1 MKKEKIGI
9 SFLKKFYYSMF
20 KISKYGELTKEGLG
34 KSIKYIIDLLFILA
48 TIYSIVM
55 VWQTKKSLNN
65 LKEYLEKNMPNIY
78 YENNELTAETDQRV
92 VLDDKLITINFKGQ
106 IVIDTVNEYDE
117 VIKEYQEKMEPTII
131 LTKDYYTTV
140 NENGTTSQYTYDEIL
155 SKYFNNNIES
165 LDKEELLYLF
175 DNFSYFYYFFSYL
188 LSYAIAHSLL
198 VIGYCLLLT
207 IIYFVVYKIKKA
219 DIKFF
224 ETYSFGL
231 YAMTM
236 TILIYFAISF
246 MTFNSDYI
254 VRLASLLIPIWYM
267 GRAIFIN
274 KWITPDMVRKR

>member
-198 VIGYCLLLT
+198 VIGYCLLPTMAKCVFPMIT
-207 IIYFVVYKIKKA
+207 ISPISI
-219 DIKFF
+219 D
-224 ETYSFGL
+224 SFG
-231 YAMTM
+231 
-236 TILIYFAISF
+236 S
-246 MTFNSDYI
+246 NSLFPLRSEI
-254 VRLASLLIPIWYM
+254 ALSKVLQIFLLSIGPYSDS
-267 GRAIFIN
+267 
-274 KWITPDMVRKR
+274 KTSCSP